1 LKIKQKG
8 ADWFYLSSGNIEYID
23 TGIVKL
29 FSGVCMLL
37 CPICCVGHAIFD
49 KNKPTDVICI
59 IMISLL
65 AIISFIWYTID
76 WMRILADV
84 FHDGNGISL
93 KNW

>member
-1 LKIKQKG
+1 
-8 ADWFYLSSGNIEYID
+8 
-23 TGIVKL
+23 
-29 FSGVCMLL
+29 
-37 CPICCVGHAIFD
+37 
-49 KNKPTDVICI
+49 
-59 IMISLL
+59 MISLL